1 VCEAG
6 NQAKYLLPNCWTK
19 NAKKVTL
26 VVGRSNGNANAVE
39 IRYDRQKK
47 HLESVFKLLTI
58 SLVATGYH
66 QQV

>member
-1 VCEAG
+1 
-6 NQAKYLLPNCWTK
+6 
-19 NAKKVTL
+19 